1 MLCIWDSVT
10 GCVCVVYLGQC
21 DGVCVCC
28 VPGTVCDGVCCVPG
42 TVCDVVLCTW
52 DSV

>member
-28 VPGTVCDGVCCVPG
+28 VFGTVCDGVCYVVYLGQCV
-42 TVCDVVLCTW
+42 TVCVVYL
-52 DSV
+52 